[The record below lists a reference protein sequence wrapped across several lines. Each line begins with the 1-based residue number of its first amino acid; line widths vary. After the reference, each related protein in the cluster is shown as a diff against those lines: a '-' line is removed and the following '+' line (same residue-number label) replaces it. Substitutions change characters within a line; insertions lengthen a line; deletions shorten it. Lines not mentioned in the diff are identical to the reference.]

1 MKNNI
6 IFCFIFWSFL
16 ANSQELKTGR
26 DKIAVLK
33 SKKSVKID
41 DSKVDSLFLQKK
53 KNLLTATW
61 DTPFGYSSVKS
72 NHAPIGPYMGNGD
85 VGVVCHTSENS
96 QTFRISK
103 VDFVTD
109 GWSDWAGTGPAALP
123 VGGVQIIVKSPV
135 TRGFNYQMDQL
146 GNELRM
152 NTATAQPVKMKS
164 WIAVNDNVMVTELT
178 TTANTPINIS
188 VETFADSA
196 NAPYTTTSEVNNQVA
211 QVTRQTKTA
220 GARWISKAGIST
232 RIIGAAATLIAVS
245 KSQVNSSFVLT
256 NAKTIYVLTNIS
268 GGGKTN
274 NAKLPAA
281 YTLLRSADVSGVARL
296 RKAKAAWWKDMWS
309 RSYVETNDE
318 LLDRHYLSSIY
329 FLASAYNEHSPA
341 CGGMYGVWNMSDSM
355 MYHGDIHLN
364 YNSQAGFYS
373 VFSANRPEIAKPFY
387 NFIESIVPDGK
398 RRAQTDMGSV
408 HPSLAGKSFRGA
420 VFLVGGLGIGVP
432 YNYYWKQTMNA
443 PFNVPLFSWYYEYT
457 GDKDFL
463 RNRAYPFI
471 RECGDFYEDY
481 MKKEAYGNT
490 YRYSITT
497 GAHEDSWDLNP
508 PSDLGFVEQTFSLLL
523 KYSKLLNVDAER
535 RALWNDILSHLPKY
549 KVVMPTKNPNK
560 GLPVFAKNEAGWDYP
575 NHMIQMHPVYPC
587 EVLDLLS
594 NPDTL
599 QIARNTVDYYEVS
612 QKGFSGSMNSLG
624 LSGFIMAARVGFN
637 PDVIIQNLR
646 TLVSRAKPNFLIN
659 DGHHGAEKTALIE
672 TINSM
677 MLQTLDSTLYL
688 FPNWPKSAAKFTRL
702 RTKGA
707 FLVSAN
713 YDGKMVS
720 GLKVFSEKGTRCYL
734 DNPWKGN
741 VIQITENGKLI
752 ASSKVGDRYCFMTK
766 PGSTYILI
774 PVKYGSSSHDSLK
787 IL

>member
-1 MKNNI
+1 MKNNL
-6 IFCFIFWSFL
+6 IFCLLFWSFL
-16 ANSQELKTGR
+16 VHSQELKTPRG
-26 DKIAVLK
+26 KATVLT
-33 SKKSVKID
+33 SKKSMSND
-41 DSKVDSLFLQKK
+41 DAKADSLFFAKK
-53 KNLLTATW
+53 RSLLTASW
-61 DTPFGYSSVKS
+61 DTPFGFSSIKS
-72 NHAPIGPYMGNGD
+72 NNAPIGPYLGNGD
-85 VGVVCHTSENS
+85 VGVVCHTSANS

-123 VGGVQIIVKSPV
+123 VGGIKITVISPV
-135 TRGFNYQMDQL
+135 TGGFNYQMDQL

-164 WIAVNDNVMVTELT
+164 WIAVNENVMITELST
-178 TTANTPINIS
+178 TSPNPVTIS
-188 VETFADSA
+188 VETFADGA
-196 NAPYTTTSEVNNQVA
+196 NTLYGTTSEINDQVA

-220 GARWISKAGIST
+220 EVRWISKAGIST
-232 RIIGAAATLIAVS
+232 RIIGAGATLSLVS

-256 NAKTIYVLTNIS
+256 NAKSVFVLTDIS
-268 GGGKTN
+268 GGGKIN
-274 NAKLPAA
+274 DAKLPSA
-281 YTLLRSADVSGVARL
+281 YRHLKSMDRSVVARL
-296 RKAKAAWWKDMWS
+296 KNAKAAWWKDMWN

-318 LLDRHYLSSIY
+318 LLNRHYLSSIY

-341 CGGMYGVWNMSDSM
+341 CGGMYGVWNMADSM

-408 HPSLAGKSFRGA
+408 HPSLAGKSFRGP

-432 YNYYWKQTMNA
+432 YNYYWQQTMNA

-457 GDKDFL
+457 GDQDFL
-463 RNRAYPFI
+463 KNRAYPFI

-481 MKKEAYGNT
+481 LKKEAYGNS
-490 YRYSITT
+490 YRYTITT

-523 KYSKLLNVDAER
+523 KYSKVLNVDAER
-535 RALWNDILSHLPKY
+535 RALWQDILLHLPKY
-549 KVVMPTKNPNK
+549 KVVMPTKSPNK
-560 GLPVFAKNEAGWDYP
+560 GLPVFAKNEAGWDHP

-594 NPDTL
+594 DPDTL

-612 QKGFSGSMNSLG
+612 QNGFTGSMNSLG

-637 PDVIIQNLR
+637 PDIIIQNLR
-646 TLVSRAKPNFLIN
+646 TLVAKAKPNFLII
-659 DGHHGAEKTALIE
+659 DGHHGSEKTALVE

-688 FPNWPKSAAKFTRL
+688 FPNWTKSAAKFTRL

-707 FLVSAN
+707 FLVSAD
-713 YDGKMVS
+713 YDGRTVS
-720 GLKVFSEKGTRCYL
+720 SLKIFSEKGTRCYL
-734 DNPWKGN
+734 NNPWKGN
-741 VIQITENGKLI
+741 AIRITEDGTLI
-752 ASSKVGDRYCFMTK
+752 PANKIGDKYSFATK
-766 PGSTYILI
+766 AGSNYILS
-774 PVKYGSSSHDSLK
+774 PVK
-787 IL
+787 